1 VELEYETL
9 DRMTNLD
16 EEDEGVSTDLQ
27 EDIPAHQIISR
38 TYFC

>member
-1 VELEYETL
+1 VESEYKTL

-27 EDIPAHQIISR
+27 EDIYARQIISR
-38 TYFC
+38 AYFC